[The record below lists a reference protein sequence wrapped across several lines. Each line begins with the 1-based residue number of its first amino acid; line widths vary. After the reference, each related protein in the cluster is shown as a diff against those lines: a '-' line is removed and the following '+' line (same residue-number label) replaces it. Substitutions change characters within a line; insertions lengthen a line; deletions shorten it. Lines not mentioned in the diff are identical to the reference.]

1 MTRVGFTRDDF
12 DVFKIEGFGPR
23 MTKIYQLIRPRLT
36 RLGDELAPE
45 LARKFKME
53 FHPHVAAH
61 RRRTVNPPSETWGAF
76 GPSPRGYKRYA
87 YLALA
92 ISGSG
97 LHARAVVKTEAD
109 LRSEMARLIA
119 AKSSEL
125 EKSFRGT
132 KIARYDDWDF
142 ETLPDHCPAT
152 AQFFTTVGDELKK
165 KSGVIDI
172 GFGWSIRD
180 ALRLDRAELLDAY
193 RELEPFYRILRSVV
207 M

>member
-1 MTRVGFTRDDF
+1 VTRIGFIRDDF

-23 MTKIYQLIRPRLT
+23 MAKIYERIRPRLI
-36 RLGDELAPE
+36 RLGDELVPE
-45 LARKFKME
+45 LARKLKME

-61 RRRTVNPPSETWGAF
+61 RRRTVNPPDETWAAF
-76 GPSPRGYKRYA
+76 GPSPRGYKRYG

-92 ISGSG
+92 ISASG

-119 AKSSEL
+119 ARSSEL

-132 KIARYDDWDF
+132 NIARYDKWDF
-142 ETLPDHCPAT
+142 ETLPEQLPAT
-152 AQFFTTVGDELKK
+152 AEFFTNVGDELKK
-165 KSGVIDI
+165 KTGVIDI
-172 GFGWSIRD
+172 GFGWPLRE

-207 M
+207 L